1 MWSWWQS
8 AIRLPKKKVEV
19 VCICRVCVCHQCASV
34 HFQHTRIHSSALSA
48 AGGPLNCGKSTAEY
62 AKSPVKWKQR
72 PVTCARP
79 SLVQRVLRNVHRSRA
94 KSPMKYSQAC
104 KIREEPCKPCT
115 EPSITSRWPCKL
127 RKEHGRICKEPV
139 KWEQSPVTCARAKL
153 VQRALWNVHRS
164 L

>member
-1 MWSWWQS
+1 MTKCDQT
-8 AIRLPKKKVEV
+8 AKKKSWSCVYL
-19 VCICRVCVCHQCASV
+19 RVCVCHQCASV
-34 HFQHTRIHSSALSA
+34 HFQHTQIHSSALSA
-48 AGGPLNCGKSTAEY
+48 VGGPLNCGKSTAEY

-79 SLVQRVLRNVHRSRA
+79 SLVQRVLPSLVQRVYVHRSRA

-127 RKEHGRICKEPV
+127 RKEHGRICKEPC
-139 KWEQSPVTCARAKL
+139 KMRTEPCDMCKG
-153 VQRALWNVHRS
+153 
-164 L
+164 